1 VNANGG
7 ITTPPRTSELIRK
20 GWSIASTV
28 ASATSIRRTRRP
40 GNEFPSFRPVAPI
53 GRAPV
58 SKTGCWGFESLLACI
73 NFDWNAMEKITKF
86 LKEVVAELRK
96 VTWPSKDELIGS
108 TIVTI
113 VVSLIV
119 AIFIGIV
126 DRILTLV
133 VHTIFGGGFG
143 G

>member
-1 VNANGG
+1 
-7 ITTPPRTSELIRK
+7 
-20 GWSIASTV
+20 
-28 ASATSIRRTRRP
+28 
-40 GNEFPSFRPVAPI
+40 
-53 GRAPV
+53 
-58 SKTGCWGFESLLACI
+58 
-73 NFDWNAMEKITKF
+73 MEKITKF

-113 VVSLIV
+113 VVSCIV

-126 DRILTLV
+126 DRILTLGISQ
-133 VHTIFGGGFG
+133 IFGGFG

>member
-1 VNANGG
+1 
-7 ITTPPRTSELIRK
+7 
-20 GWSIASTV
+20 
-28 ASATSIRRTRRP
+28 
-40 GNEFPSFRPVAPI
+40 
-53 GRAPV
+53 
-58 SKTGCWGFESLLACI
+58 
-73 NFDWNAMEKITKF
+73 MERITKF

-119 AIFIGIV
+119 AVFIGIV
-126 DRILTLV
+126 DRILTFFV
-133 VHTIFGGGFG
+133 TMIFGGGIG